1 MTVKRG
7 SHTPKPMTG
16 KSIINV
22 KIINP
27 IDYVA
32 CVHSDLCEPE
42 CRASRPIKVR
52 YRTNST
58 DELVLHETLTSPGWY
73 RRPKFGFDVEPG
85 EHWLDLGA
93 NIGAFAI
100 YCWLR
105 GATATCYEPD
115 ADNYKLLLHNVCA
128 LANTDPDSKLILA
141 GKKEPKWETC
151 HYAVTASKAKTL
163 PFYKGRADNDFYK
176 YSPVKGMYPYKELPN
191 TYAGPVFKKHY
202 DGCKMDIEGSEY
214 ALLDAELVPNCDKLV
229 IEYHL
234 RRNPD
239 MKQFRRRMD
248 VLRERF
254 ETVHYPKSLDSKF
267 KGDKYPGFFDR
278 LIFCYNH

>member
-16 KSIINV
+16 KSVIATKSIHPADYICSFPGYAGDPPWKAV
-22 KIINP
+22 K
-27 IDYVA
+27 V
-32 CVHSDLCEPE
+32 
-42 CRASRPIKVR
+42 K

-105 GATATCYEPD
+105 GASASCWEPD
-115 ADNYKLLLHNVCA
+115 SDNFRLLTHN
-128 LANTDPDSKLILA
+128 LQQLSKVTA
-141 GKKEPKWETC
+141 GVPKWQC
-151 HYAVTASKAKTL
+151 HESAVTASKTKTL
-163 PFYKGRADNDFYK
+163 PFYKGRADNDYYK

-239 MKQFRRRMD
+239 MRQFRRRMD

-254 ETVHYPKSLDSKF
+254 KTVHYPKSLDSKF
-267 KGDKYPGFFDR
+267 KDDKYPGFFDR
-278 LIFCYNH
+278 LIFCYNHD

>member
-1 MTVKRG
+1 MAAKRG
-7 SHTPKPMTG
+7 AHYPKEMKGDIEYKLKVINPKDYQAAVPLPNGTGAPGHGFPKP
-16 KSIINV
+16 IRV
-22 KIINP
+22 K
-27 IDYVA
+27 
-32 CVHSDLCEPE
+32 
-42 CRASRPIKVR
+42 

-105 GATATCYEPD
+105 GAAASCWEPD
-115 ADNYKLLLHNVCA
+115 PDNYKLLQHNVGQLVKADQRQDATWATHCA
-128 LANTDPDSKLILA
+128 
-141 GKKEPKWETC
+141 
-151 HYAVTASKAKTL
+151 AVTASKAKTL
-163 PFYKGRADNDFYK
+163 PFYKGRAENDFYK

-191 TYAGPVFKKHY
+191 TYAGPIFKQHY

-214 ALLDAELVPNCDKLV
+214 ALLDAGLVPNCEKLV

-239 MKQFRRRMD
+239 MKQFRSR
-248 VLRERF
+248 VATLRKHF
-254 ETVHYPKSLDSKF
+254 KTVHYPKSLDRRDF
-267 KGDKYPGFFDR
+267 PDDKYPGFFDR
-278 LIFCYNH
+278 LIFCYNHG